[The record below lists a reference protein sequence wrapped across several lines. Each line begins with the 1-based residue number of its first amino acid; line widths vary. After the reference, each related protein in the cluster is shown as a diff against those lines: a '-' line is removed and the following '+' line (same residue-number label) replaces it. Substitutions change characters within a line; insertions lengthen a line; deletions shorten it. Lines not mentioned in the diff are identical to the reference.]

1 MAYSKF
7 TLKDAKEKLGI
18 QVVENENLFSNED
31 IEPAPIS
38 DYLKTTLSEFAPLA
52 LSINTEKSRSEW
64 IIAPIMAELRREL
77 KNTISLFSGS
87 TFTVDEKK
95 ELDGKCDYIISLNPE
110 QFYITAPVITIVEA
124 KKENIV
130 QGLGQCIATMYAADI
145 YNKQEGTTIPCIYGC
160 VTTGTTWKFVKLSG
174 NIAYIDLDEYYL
186 KEIESLMGILITIV
200 RSEQDAV
207 KS

>member
-7 TLKDAKEKLGI
+7 TLKDAKEKLGLQI
-18 QVVENENLFSNED
+18 VENEKIFSDDN
-31 IEPAPIS
+31 IKPAPIS
-38 DYLKTTLSEFAPLA
+38 DYLQTTLAEFAPLA

-77 KNTISLFSGS
+77 KNTISLFSGF
-87 TFTVDEKK
+87 TFTVDEGK

-130 QGLGQCIATMYAADI
+130 QGLGQCIATMYAADL
-145 YNKQEGTTIPCIYGC
+145 YNKQEGTPIPCIYGC
-160 VTTGTTWKFVKLSG
+160 VTSGTTWKFMKFSD
-174 NIAYIDLDEYYL
+174 NTAYIDIDEYYL
-186 KEIESLMGILITIV
+186 KEIESLMGILLTIV